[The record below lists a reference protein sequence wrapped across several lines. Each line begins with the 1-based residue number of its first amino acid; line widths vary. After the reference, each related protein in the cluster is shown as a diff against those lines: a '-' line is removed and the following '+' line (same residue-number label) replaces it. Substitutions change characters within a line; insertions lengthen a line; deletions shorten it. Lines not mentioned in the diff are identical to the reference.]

1 MAIEQVII
9 TWAHLVSAS
18 IWVGG
23 GIFLGVVL
31 TPLLKRMPFSTEER
45 LELMIKTGRRFNK
58 IALPS
63 LVILIATG
71 IYNSHL
77 VLQSPEI
84 LFSSSYGAF
93 LITKI
98 ILVIALIVTFAVHI
112 RVFSKDVEK
121 KITERQIADNELQK
135 LNRKGMILGETTV
148 VLSVAI
154 LFFAA
159 LLDALFSYLSS
170 AFELVSRL
178 LPQFLPQLCIRQ
190 FCIRHFP
197 GQNFNKFP

>member
-31 TPLLKRMPFSTEER
+31 APLLKRMSFSTEER
-45 LELMIKTGRRFNK
+45 LELMIKTGRRFFK

-63 LVILIATG
+63 LVILIITG

-98 ILVIALIVTFAVHI
+98 VLVIALIVTFAVHI

-159 LLDALFSYLSS
+159 LLDAG
-170 AFELVSRL
+170 
-178 LPQFLPQLCIRQ
+178 I
-190 FCIRHFP
+190 
-197 GQNFNKFP
+197 

>member
-1 MAIEQVII
+1 MAIEQAIV
-9 TWAHLVSAS
+9 TWIHLISAS

-23 GIFLGVVL
+23 SIFLGVVL
-31 TPLLKRMPFSTEER
+31 APLLKKMSLSIEER
-45 LELMIKTGRRFNK
+45 LELMIKVGRRFNK

-63 LVILIATG
+63 LVILIGTG

-98 ILVIALIVTFAVHI
+98 VLVIALIVTFAIHI
-112 RVFSKDVEK
+112 RLFSKDIEQE
-121 KITERQIADNELQK
+121 ISARQIADMELKK
-135 LNRKGMILGETTV
+135 LNKKGMILGETTV
-148 VLSVAI
+148 VISVAI

-159 LLDALFSYLSS
+159 LLDAG
-170 AFELVSRL
+170 
-178 LPQFLPQLCIRQ
+178 I
-190 FCIRHFP
+190 
-197 GQNFNKFP
+197 

>member
-1 MAIEQVII
+1 MAIEQTII
-9 TWAHLVSAS
+9 TWIHLLSAS

-23 GIFLGVVL
+23 SIFLGAVL
-31 TPLLKRMPFSTEER
+31 APLLKKMSLSTGER
-45 LELMIKTGRRFNK
+45 LLLMIKTGRRFNK

-63 LVILIATG
+63 LIILIGTG

-84 LFSSSYGAF
+84 LFTSSYGTF

-98 ILVIALIVTFAVHI
+98 ILVIALIVTFIIHI
-112 RVFSKDVEK
+112 RVFSGDVEK
-121 KITERQIADNELQK
+121 KITKREIADNELQK
-135 LNRKGMILGETTV
+135 LNKKGMILGETTV

-159 LLDALFSYLSS
+159 LLD
-170 AFELVSRL
+170 VG
-178 LPQFLPQLCIRQ
+178 I
-190 FCIRHFP
+190 
-197 GQNFNKFP
+197 

>member
-1 MAIEQVII
+1 M
-9 TWAHLVSAS
+9 S
-18 IWVGG
+18 
-23 GIFLGVVL
+23 
-31 TPLLKRMPFSTEER
+31 FSTEER
-45 LELMIKTGRRFNK
+45 LELMIKTGRRFFK

-63 LVILIATG
+63 LIILIITG

-98 ILVIALIVTFAVHI
+98 ILVVALIVTFAVHI
-112 RVFSKDVEK
+112 RVFSGDVEK
-121 KITERQIADNELQK
+121 KITKREITESELKK
-135 LNRKGMILGETTV
+135 LNRRGMILGETTV

-159 LLDALFSYLSS
+159 LLDAG
-170 AFELVSRL
+170 
-178 LPQFLPQLCIRQ
+178 I
-190 FCIRHFP
+190 
-197 GQNFNKFP
+197 

>member
-1 MAIEQVII
+1 M
-9 TWAHLVSAS
+9 S
-18 IWVGG
+18 
-23 GIFLGVVL
+23 
-31 TPLLKRMPFSTEER
+31 FSTEER

-63 LVILIATG
+63 LIVLIATG

-98 ILVIALIVTFAVHI
+98 TLVIALIVTFVVHI
-112 RVFSKDVEK
+112 RVFSGDVEK
-121 KITERQIADNELQK
+121 KITEREIAESELKK

-159 LLDALFSYLSS
+159 LLD
-170 AFELVSRL
+170 VG
-178 LPQFLPQLCIRQ
+178 I
-190 FCIRHFP
+190 
-197 GQNFNKFP
+197 

>member
-1 MAIEQVII
+1 MAIEQVIV

-23 GIFLGVVL
+23 GIFLGIVL
-31 TPLLKRMPFSTEER
+31 APLLKKMSFSTEER

-63 LVILIATG
+63 LIILIVTG

-84 LFSSSYGAF
+84 LFTSSYGAF

-98 ILVIALIVTFAVHI
+98 TLVIALIVTFAVHI
-112 RVFSKDVEK
+112 RVFSGDMEK
-121 KITERQIADNELQK
+121 KITNREIEDNELKK

-148 VLSVAI
+148 VLSVSI

-159 LLDALFSYLSS
+159 LLDAG
-170 AFELVSRL
+170 
-178 LPQFLPQLCIRQ
+178 I
-190 FCIRHFP
+190 
-197 GQNFNKFP
+197 

>member
-1 MAIEQVII
+1 MAIEQAIV
-9 TWAHLVSAS
+9 TWIHLISAS

-23 GIFLGVVL
+23 SIFLGVVL
-31 TPLLKRMPFSTEER
+31 APLLKKMSLSIEER
-45 LELMIKTGRRFNK
+45 LELMIKVGRRFNK

-63 LVILIATG
+63 LVILIGTG

-98 ILVIALIVTFAVHI
+98 VLVIALIVTFTVHI
-112 RVFSKDVEK
+112 RLFSKDIEQ
-121 KITERQIADNELQK
+121 KISARQIADMELKK
-135 LNRKGMILGETTV
+135 LNKKGMILGETTV
-148 VLSVAI
+148 VISVAI

-159 LLDALFSYLSS
+159 LMDAG
-170 AFELVSRL
+170 
-178 LPQFLPQLCIRQ
+178 I
-190 FCIRHFP
+190 
-197 GQNFNKFP
+197 

>member
-1 MAIEQVII
+1 MAIEQAIV
-9 TWAHLVSAS
+9 TWIHLISAS

-23 GIFLGVVL
+23 SIFLGVVL
-31 TPLLKRMPFSTEER
+31 APLLKKMSLSIEER
-45 LELMIKTGRRFNK
+45 LELMIKVGRRFNK

-63 LVILIATG
+63 LVILIGTG

-98 ILVIALIVTFAVHI
+98 VLVIALIVTFAVHI
-112 RVFSKDVEK
+112 RLFSKDVEQ
-121 KITERQIADNELQK
+121 KISARQIADMELKK
-135 LNRKGMILGETTV
+135 LNKKGMILGETTV
-148 VLSVAI
+148 VISVAI

-159 LLDALFSYLSS
+159 LMDAG
-170 AFELVSRL
+170 
-178 LPQFLPQLCIRQ
+178 I
-190 FCIRHFP
+190 
-197 GQNFNKFP
+197 

>member
-1 MAIEQVII
+1 MAVEQAIV
-9 TWAHLVSAS
+9 TWIHLISAS

-23 GIFLGVVL
+23 SIFLGVVL
-31 TPLLKRMPFSTEER
+31 APLLKKMSLSIEER
-45 LELMIKTGRRFNK
+45 LELMIKVGRRFNK

-63 LVILIATG
+63 LVILIGTG

-98 ILVIALIVTFAVHI
+98 VLVIALIVTFAVHI
-112 RVFSKDVEK
+112 RLFSKDVEQ
-121 KITERQIADNELQK
+121 KISARQIADMELKK
-135 LNRKGMILGETTV
+135 LNKKGMILGETTV
-148 VLSVAI
+148 VISVAI

-159 LLDALFSYLSS
+159 LMDAG
-170 AFELVSRL
+170 
-178 LPQFLPQLCIRQ
+178 I
-190 FCIRHFP
+190 
-197 GQNFNKFP
+197 

>member
-1 MAIEQVII
+1 MAIEQAIV
-9 TWAHLVSAS
+9 TWIHLISAS

-23 GIFLGVVL
+23 SIFLGVVL
-31 TPLLKRMPFSTEER
+31 APLLKKMSLSIEER
-45 LELMIKTGRRFNK
+45 LELMIKVGRRFNK

-63 LVILIATG
+63 LVILIGTG

-98 ILVIALIVTFAVHI
+98 VLVIALIVTFAVHI
-112 RVFSKDVEK
+112 RLISKDIEQ
-121 KITERQIADNELQK
+121 KISARQIADMELKK
-135 LNRKGMILGETTV
+135 LNKKGMILGETTV
-148 VLSVAI
+148 VISVAI

-159 LLDALFSYLSS
+159 LMDAG
-170 AFELVSRL
+170 
-178 LPQFLPQLCIRQ
+178 I
-190 FCIRHFP
+190 
-197 GQNFNKFP
+197 

>member
-1 MAIEQVII
+1 M
-9 TWAHLVSAS
+9 
-18 IWVGG
+18 
-23 GIFLGVVL
+23 
-31 TPLLKRMPFSTEER
+31 
-45 LELMIKTGRRFNK
+45 K

-63 LVILIATG
+63 LVILIVTG

-98 ILVIALIVTFAVHI
+98 TLVIALIVTFAVHI
-112 RVFSKDVEK
+112 RVFSGDMEK
-121 KITERQIADNELQK
+121 KITNREIEDSELKK

-159 LLDALFSYLSS
+159 LLDAG
-170 AFELVSRL
+170 
-178 LPQFLPQLCIRQ
+178 I
-190 FCIRHFP
+190 
-197 GQNFNKFP
+197 

>member
-1 MAIEQVII
+1 MII
-9 TWAHLVSAS
+9 
-18 IWVGG
+18 
-23 GIFLGVVL
+23 
-31 TPLLKRMPFSTEER
+31 
-45 LELMIKTGRRFNK
+45 
-58 IALPS
+58 
-63 LVILIATG
+63 TG

-77 VLQSPEI
+77 VLQSSEI

-112 RVFSKDVEK
+112 RVFSKDIEK
-121 KITERQIADNELQK
+121 KITGRQITDNELQK

-159 LLDALFSYLSS
+159 LLDAG
-170 AFELVSRL
+170 
-178 LPQFLPQLCIRQ
+178 I
-190 FCIRHFP
+190 
-197 GQNFNKFP
+197 